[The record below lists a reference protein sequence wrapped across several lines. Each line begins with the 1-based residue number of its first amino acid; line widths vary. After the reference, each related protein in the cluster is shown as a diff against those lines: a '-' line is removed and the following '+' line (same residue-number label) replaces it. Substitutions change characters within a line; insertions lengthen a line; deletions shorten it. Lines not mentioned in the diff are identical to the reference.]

1 MDYYIFL
8 GRKRR
13 INISRI
19 QLESCRRF
27 NSAAVPEP
35 STPRNPQFDP
45 QDGNFC
51 LDLASKKQELEG
63 LSKLNA
69 RSAKAVRVGET
80 DLERRARGQ
89 ASTPA
94 GAGRPCLL
102 VAVAA

>member
-27 NSAAVPEP
+27 SSAAFPEP
-35 STPRNPQFDP
+35 ATPRNPNSTHKTGTSVSILLPRTRGVSRF
-45 QDGNFC
+45 NT
-51 LDLASKKQELEG
+51 
-63 LSKLNA
+63 
-69 RSAKAVRVGET
+69 RSAKAVRMGET

-102 VAVAA
+102 VAVAV